1 MAGRVQIATS
11 GELGD
16 TLSINPSF
24 SFFTKRY
31 SKHTNH
37 AVENSKITFPEKVFT
52 GDFLDVPIPQNYGDI
67 LQNVTLSFSV
77 DPSEMGQNFYPID
90 VFGIS
95 VIDYVELHVGE
106 QIIDIVTA
114 DDIFIE
120 RELNTPESYRSS
132 IDVLHGKHFQG
143 SSDGE
148 FLQEFYD
155 GQYNT
160 QGIDPFTTNEY
171 RIQIPFYFHGRPAH
185 GFPLCAVYKQEL
197 SLRIKLRPAIDV
209 IFVTQ
214 EKFGGVT
221 LWDPMANNQVLQQIE
236 LKDFKVNLDLIHL
249 NTAERCMLRSKPMDI
264 LFEQRQRNE
273 FMIEPQSKTGTFNL
287 DFKNCVKEL
296 FFIAKKTG
304 KWTDGDISI
313 LEKLHQLDQ
322 YTEAQKERLTL
333 LKLIPVWGGL
343 VTTALDSLVG
353 EDDTDVRTAA
363 IDAMLQA
370 IYWGETTPFVGHLE
384 DLKDPPI
391 NANDLV
397 VQTEHINDLKTYISG
412 IPSQIIT
419 SQINATSNLNALI
432 GKDSEIERIDIIDNN
447 LLTIPNFWGEEQVG
461 ILQLLKFPR
470 LPQEELL
477 IFGLRAYLTTA
488 SYYLSGLSELK
499 PGATDQVA
507 TVTKLIEFLDNTK
520 TEFDIIKLGLKAV
533 LDSIPGKSEYLRARI
548 VGALLKLGAT
558 LWYQETETE
567 IDLVDQLKSLL
578 INPGNDTTIINS
590 QAVTITTLKAYLD
603 GVYNQL
609 SGVKKFVH
617 ENLNILHGETNEDT
631 RESIVNGL
639 REITR
644 KIIVNG
650 SLEIVEFWTPTEKGH
665 LDNLKDPQVDNEA
678 GLILALRVYT
688 DAQESGILD
697 GVYTQLGGVKKFV
710 HENLNTLH
718 GETNEDTR
726 ESIVNGL
733 LGITRESIV
742 NGSLEIVEFWT
753 PTEKGHLDNLKDPQV
768 DNEAGLILAL
778 RVYTDAQIS
787 GIKEIVDT
795 ELTALAGQE
804 NGPTRVVIVG
814 GLLAIPDFWTA
825 KEEGY
830 LNDLKDPQVV
840 DEAGLILAL
849 RVYTNA
855 KVTGVQLINEGML
868 DVINDITSSNVIVNQ
883 ALDNLDGEENE
894 ITRKSIVDSIV
905 AIPNYWTANEFNVL
919 HALKTYDPSNEVTHI
934 PVIRTYA
941 DNKQASTPTP
951 TIEERIASVEV
962 LRQTPIWG
970 DDIIKLVLDY
980 DGNPAYTPILTGY
993 LTGILGAIPTLKYRL
1008 NALKGGINGVL
1019 DTLPTT
1025 SAEDRDPIMLG
1036 IATSYAWSD
1045 EAFSNIN
1052 ALRTPS
1058 GNDEDSI
1065 AALKQKGIEEGVPN
1079 MTGYT
1084 QFDQNNVIDGIISL
1098 NLWGEKYSNLND
1110 LRQITP
1116 GSEDHG
1122 ADVDLIT
1129 TYLDSLYNTI
1139 TGLLGGLLQGSA
1151 TTLNLTNTS
1160 DKIAAWG
1167 GYFYD
1172 LLEDLKSTSPSDE
1185 TGIITKLTTY
1195 VNNTSLSETRNT
1207 NLKFLISQLTVAYPE
1222 SIFNKWVRAKKN
1234 VPLMYSKQK
1243 TTTLDCDGTQILDK
1257 TTGSN
1262 MFLSASLPN
1271 LYHKRSP
1278 NFRNINMYSFALY
1291 PDELRPSGHLN
1302 FSTIKDAR
1310 VTMELEYDG
1319 RHGTFDFDDN
1329 YIEVFGIEPIYFP
1342 KQVIIIAKS
1351 YNMMII
1357 RNGEARIIY

>member
-16 TLSINPSF
+16 ALSINPSF

-37 AVENSKITFPEKVFT
+37 ASENYKISFPEGVYT
-52 GDFLDVPIPQNYGDI
+52 DDFLDVPIPQKYGDI

-95 VIDYVELHVGE
+95 MIDYVELRIGE

-120 RELNTPESYRSS
+120 RELNTSESYRSS

-148 FLQEFYD
+148 FLQEFHD

-185 GFPLCAVYKQEL
+185 GFPLCAVYNQEL

-214 EKFGGVT
+214 QKYEGVT
-221 LWDPMANNQVLQQIE
+221 LWDPSANNQVLQQIE
-236 LKDFKVNLDLIHL
+236 LKDFKVNLDLVHL
-249 NTAERCMLRSKPMDI
+249 NTTERCMLRSKPIDI

-273 FMIEPQSKTGTFNL
+273 FMIEPQSKVGDFKL

-304 KWTDGDISI
+304 KWSDEQISN
-313 LEKLHQLDQ
+313 LNELYDLDQ
-322 YTEAQKERLTL
+322 YTDAQKERLTI
-333 LKLIPVWGGL
+333 LKLIPVWGGI

-353 EDDTDVRTAA
+353 EDEDVRTAA

-370 IYWGETTPFVGHLE
+370 IYWGETLPYVGYLE
-384 DLKDPPI
+384 ALKVPTI
-391 NANDLV
+391 DLV
-397 VQTEHINDLKTYISG
+397 VQTDYINALKGYIAG

-432 GKDSEIERIDIIDNN
+432 GEDAEIERINIIDNN
-447 LLTIPNFWGEEQVG
+447 LLTIQNFWGEEQVG
-461 ILQLLKFPR
+461 ILQLLKSPD
-470 LPQEELL
+470 LPEEELL

-520 TEFDIIKLGLKAV
+520 TEFDIIKLGMKVV

-558 LWYQETETE
+558 LWGDPENDPQSA
-567 IDLVDQLKSLL
+567 QLKSLL
-578 INPGNDTTIINS
+578 ESLLKNPGNDTDIIDT
-590 QAVTITTLKAYLD
+590 QAATITGLKAYLD
-603 GVYNQL
+603 GVY
-609 SGVKKFVH
+609 
-617 ENLNILHGETNEDT
+617 
-631 RESIVNGL
+631 
-639 REITR
+639 
-644 KIIVNG
+644 
-650 SLEIVEFWTPTEKGH
+650 
-665 LDNLKDPQVDNEA
+665 
-678 GLILALRVYT
+678 
-688 DAQESGILD
+688 
-697 GVYTQLGGVKKFV
+697 TQSSNSV
-710 HENLNTLH
+710 
-718 GETNEDTR
+718 
-726 ESIVNGL
+726 
-733 LGITRESIV
+733 
-742 NGSLEIVEFWT
+742 
-753 PTEKGHLDNLKDPQV
+753 
-768 DNEAGLILAL
+768 
-778 RVYTDAQIS
+778 
-787 GIKEIVDT
+787 
-795 ELTALAGQE
+795 
-804 NGPTRVVIVG
+804 
-814 GLLAIPDFWTA
+814 
-825 KEEGY
+825 
-830 LNDLKDPQVV
+830 
-840 DEAGLILAL
+840 
-849 RVYTNA
+849 
-855 KVTGVQLINEGML
+855 GVQFLNEGML
-868 DVINDITSSNVIVNQ
+868 DVIGDFPGTTSQ
-883 ALDNLDGEENE
+883 
-894 ITRKSIVDSIV
+894 
-905 AIPNYWTANEFNVL
+905 
-919 HALKTYDPSNEVTHI
+919 
-934 PVIRTYA
+934 
-941 DNKQASTPTP
+941 Q
-951 TIEERIASVEV
+951 RIASVEV

-980 DGNPAYTPILTGY
+980 DNDVQMYTQILSGY
-993 LTGILGAIPTLKYRL
+993 LTGILGAIPTLKFRL

-1019 DTLPTT
+1019 DSLPATA
-1025 SAEDRDPIMLG
+1025 AERDPIMLG
-1036 IATSYAWSD
+1036 IATSHAWSD
-1045 EAFSNIN
+1045 EAFGLLNL
-1052 ALRTPS
+1052 LRTPS
-1058 GNDEDSI
+1058 DADANYI
-1065 AALKQKGIEEGVPN
+1065 AALKQKGIEENVPN

-1098 NLWGEKYSNLND
+1098 NLWGEKYYNLND
-1110 LRQITP
+1110 LRQIAP
-1116 GSEDHG
+1116 GLIGETNVINALVNYVQQLDDQQGVINDLNGISTITDTTLR
-1122 ADVDLIT
+1122 ATAVDELEAREEIWGETQLLLLQQLYIVGSINHAAAVDDIT
-1129 TYLDSLYNTI
+1129 TYLESLSGTI
-1139 TGLLGGLLQGSA
+1139 ITLLGLLTSGTTSAQLQ
-1151 TTLNLTNTS
+1151 NT
-1160 DKIAAWG
+1160 DFKAAWG
-1167 GYFYD
+1167 GYFYY
-1172 LLEDLKSTSPSDE
+1172 LLEDLKNPSITQADE
-1185 TGIITKLTTY
+1185 EDIISKLTTY
-1195 VNNTSLSETRNT
+1195 VNITSLSETRNN
-1207 NLKFLISQLTVAYPE
+1207 NLKFLITQLTVAYPE

-1319 RHGTFDFDDN
+1319 KHGTFDFDDN
-1329 YIEVFGIEPIYFP
+1329 YIEVFGVEPIYFP

>member
-1 MAGRVQIATS
+1 MAGRVQIAAL
-11 GELGD
+11 GELSD
-16 TLSINPSF
+16 SLTLNPSF

-31 SKHTNH
+31 SKHVNYACENH
-37 AVENSKITFPEKVFT
+37 KITFPEKVYT
-52 GDFLDVPIPQNYGDI
+52 DTLLDAPIPQKYGDI
-67 LQNVTLSFSV
+67 LQEVTLSFTVEPENVAKLGS
-77 DPSEMGQNFYPID
+77 NLYPID
-90 VFGIS
+90 IFGIS
-95 VIDYVELHVGE
+95 LIDYVELYVGD
-106 QIIDIVTA
+106 QKIDRVTS

-120 RELNTPESYRSS
+120 REMNIPESYRSS
-132 IDVLHGKHFQG
+132 IDTLHGKHFQG

-160 QGIDPFTTNEY
+160 QGIDPFNTNEY
-171 RIQIPFYFHGRPAH
+171 RIQIPFYFHKRPAH
-185 GFPLCAVYKQEL
+185 GFPLCAVNDQEL
-197 SLRIKLRPAIDV
+197 LLRIKLRPAIDV
-209 IFVTQ
+209 IFATQ

-221 LWDPMANNQVLQQIE
+221 LWDPATNNNLVGQLE
-236 LKDFKVNLDLIHL
+236 LRDFKVNLDIVHL
-249 NTAERCMLRSKPMDI
+249 NTTERCMLRSKPLEI

-273 FMIEPQSKTGTFNL
+273 FTIEPQSKTGTFNL
-287 DFKNCVKEL
+287 DLKNCVKEL
-296 FFIAKKTG
+296 FFIAKKYG

-353 EDDTDVRTAA
+353 QLDGDVRTAA

-370 IYWGETTPFVGHLE
+370 IYWGETSQFVGFLE
-384 DLKDPPI
+384 ELKDPDIHP
-391 NANDLV
+391 N
-397 VQTEHINDLKTYISG
+397 VQTSHIDELKTYISG
-412 IPSQIIT
+412 IPSQVIRH
-419 SQINATSNLNALI
+419 QINATSNLNALI
-432 GKDSEIERIDIIDNN
+432 NATVTQRVDIINNN

-461 ILQLLKFPR
+461 ILQLLKSPY
-470 LPQEELL
+470 LPEDQKELL

-520 TEFDIIKLGLKAV
+520 TEFDIIKLGMKAV

-567 IDLVDQLKSLL
+567 IDLVEQLKSLL

-590 QAVTITTLKAYLD
+590 QAATITTLKAYLD

-650 SLEIVEFWTPTEKGH
+650 SLEIVEFWNPTEKGY
-665 LDNLKDPQVDNEA
+665 LDNLKDPQVVNEA
-678 GLILALRVYT
+678 GLIT
-688 DAQESGILD
+688 D
-697 GVYTQLGGVKKFV
+697 
-710 HENLNTLH
+710 
-718 GETNEDTR
+718 
-726 ESIVNGL
+726 
-733 LGITRESIV
+733 
-742 NGSLEIVEFWT
+742 
-753 PTEKGHLDNLKDPQV
+753 
-768 DNEAGLILAL
+768 L

-804 NGPTRVVIVG
+804 DGPTRVDKVV
-814 GLLAIPDFWTA
+814 GLLAIPDFWTPT
-825 KEEGY
+825 EREY
-830 LNDLKDPQVV
+830 LDDLKVPQVV
-840 DEAGLILAL
+840 NEAGLILAL

-855 KVTGVQLINEGML
+855 KVTGVQFVNEGML
-868 DVINDITSSNVIVNQ
+868 DVIGDITSSNVIVNQ
-883 ALDNLDGEENE
+883 ALDNLGGEENE

-919 HALKTYDPSNEVTHI
+919 HTLKTYGLPDEGTLIS
-934 PVIRTYA
+934 VIRTYA

-980 DGNPAYTPILTGY
+980 DGNDPAILTGY

-1019 DTLPTT
+1019 DTLLITT
-1025 SAEDRDPIMLG
+1025 AEDRDPIMLG
-1036 IATSYAWSD
+1036 IATSHAWSD

-1058 GNDEDSI
+1058 DNDEDSI
-1065 AALKQKGIEEGVPN
+1065 AELKLKGIEEGVPN

-1116 GSEDHG
+1116 GSEYHG
-1122 ADVDLIT
+1122 EDVDSIT
-1129 TYLDSLYNTI
+1129 TYLDSLSDTI
-1139 TGLLGGLLQGSA
+1139 EGLLEKLLRGTA
-1151 TTLNLTNTS
+1151 TTLNLTDIS
-1160 DKIAAWG
+1160 EKKAAWG
-1167 GYFYD
+1167 GYFYY
-1172 LLEDLKSTSPSDE
+1172 LLEDLKTSSITEAKVTDNV
-1185 TGIITKLTTY
+1185 TKLTTY

-1319 RHGTFDFDDN
+1319 AHGTFDFDDN
-1329 YIEVFGIEPIYFP
+1329 YITVFGIEPIYFP

-1357 RNGEARIIY
+1357 RNGKAQIIY

>member
-148 FLQEFYD
+148 FLQEFHD

-273 FMIEPQSKTGTFNL
+273 FMIEPQSKVGTFNL

-353 EDDTDVRTAA
+353 QLDGDVRTAA

-384 DLKDPPI
+384 DLKDPTI
-391 NANDLV
+391 NID
-397 VQTEHINDLKTYISG
+397 VQTSHIEKLKTYISG

-461 ILQLLKFPR
+461 ILQLLKFPD
-470 LPQEELL
+470 LPEEELL

-558 LWYQETETE
+558 LWYRETE
-567 IDLVDQLKSLL
+567 IDLVNQLKSLL
-578 INPGNDTTIINS
+578 INPGNDTTKINS

-603 GVYNQL
+603 GVY
-609 SGVKKFVH
+609 
-617 ENLNILHGETNEDT
+617 
-631 RESIVNGL
+631 
-639 REITR
+639 
-644 KIIVNG
+644 
-650 SLEIVEFWTPTEKGH
+650 
-665 LDNLKDPQVDNEA
+665 
-678 GLILALRVYT
+678 
-688 DAQESGILD
+688 
-697 GVYTQLGGVKKFV
+697 TQLGGVKKSV

-733 LGITRESIV
+733 LEA
-742 NGSLEIVEFWT
+742 EFWT
-753 PTEKGHLDNLKDPQV
+753 TTELGDLDNLKDPQV
-768 DNEAGLILAL
+768 VNETTLITNL
-778 RVYTDAQIS
+778 RVHTDNQVS
-787 GIKEIVDT
+787 GIKEIVDAA
-795 ELTALAGQE
+795 LTALAG
-804 NGPTRVVIVG
+804 NSDVIFRSSKVG
-814 GLLAIPDFWTA
+814 ELLAIPDFWTA
-825 KEEGY
+825 TEKGY
-830 LNDLKDPQVV
+830 LETLKTYDTNT
-840 DEAGLILAL
+840 ETTLILAL

-855 KVTGVQLINEGML
+855 KVTGVQFINEGML

-883 ALDNLDGEENE
+883 ALDNLGGEENE

-905 AIPNYWTANEFNVL
+905 AIPNYWTATEFNKL
-919 HALKTYDPSNEVTHI
+919 HALKTYDPPNEGNLI
-934 PVIRTYA
+934 SDIRAYA

-970 DDIIKLVLDY
+970 DDIIKLLNEYSPGDDTTTLV
-980 DGNPAYTPILTGY
+980 GY

-1025 SAEDRDPIMLG
+1025 AQDRDLIMLG

-1045 EAFSNIN
+1045 EAFGIIN
-1052 ALRTPS
+1052 ELREFKPET
-1058 GNDEDSI
+1058 DATYI
-1065 AALKQKGIEEGVPN
+1065 AALKLKGIEEGVPN

-1098 NLWGEKYSNLND
+1098 NLWGEKYYDLNG

-1116 GSEDHG
+1116 GLIGESNVITALVAYLTQLGGQQNVINILNNIPNITDTTERDAAVAGLEAREGIWGETQLLLLQQLYIVGSEDHG
-1122 ADVDLIT
+1122 AAVDLIT

-1139 TGLLGGLLQGSA
+1139 TGLLGGLLQGTA

>member
-16 TLSINPSF
+16 ALNINPSF

-37 AVENSKITFPEKVFT
+37 ASENYKISFPEGVYT
-52 GDFLDVPIPQNYGDI
+52 DDFLDVPIPQKYGDI

-148 FLQEFYD
+148 FLQEFHD

-185 GFPLCAVYKQEL
+185 GFPLCAVYNQEL

-214 EKFGGVT
+214 QKYEGVT
-221 LWDPMANNQVLQQIE
+221 LWDPTANNQVLQQIE
-236 LKDFKVNLDLIHL
+236 LKDFKVNLDLVHL
-249 NTAERCMLRSKPMDI
+249 NTTERCMLRSKPIDI

-273 FMIEPQSKTGTFNL
+273 FMIEPQSKIGTFNL

-304 KWTDGDISI
+304 KWSDEQISN
-313 LEKLHQLDQ
+313 LNELYDLDQ
-322 YTEAQKERLTL
+322 YTDAQKERLTI
-333 LKLIPVWGGL
+333 LKLIPVWGGI

-353 EDDTDVRTAA
+353 EEDEDVRTAA

-370 IYWGETTPFVGHLE
+370 IYWGETTPYVGFLE
-384 DLKDPPI
+384 ALKYPTINPLVQTYNI
-391 NANDLV
+391 NA
-397 VQTEHINDLKTYISG
+397 LKGYIAG
-412 IPSQIIT
+412 IPSQVIT

-432 GKDSEIERIDIIDNN
+432 GNGSEIERINIIDNN
-447 LLTIPNFWGEEQVG
+447 LLTIQNLWGEEQEG
-461 ILQLLKFPR
+461 ILEDLKSPDLF
-470 LPQEELL
+470 EEDLL

-533 LDSIPGKSEYLRARI
+533 LDSIPGKSVYLRARI

-558 LWYQETETE
+558 LRGEPQRT
-567 IDLVDQLKSLL
+567 QLDSLL
-578 INPGNDTTIINS
+578 INPGNNQTLIDTQLLTIIG
-590 QAVTITTLKAYLD
+590 LKAYLD
-603 GVYNQL
+603 
-609 SGVKKFVH
+609 
-617 ENLNILHGETNEDT
+617 
-631 RESIVNGL
+631 
-639 REITR
+639 
-644 KIIVNG
+644 
-650 SLEIVEFWTPTEKGH
+650 
-665 LDNLKDPQVDNEA
+665 A
-678 GLILALRVYT
+678 
-688 DAQESGILD
+688 
-697 GVYTQLGGVKKFV
+697 VYTQSSNSV
-710 HENLNTLH
+710 
-718 GETNEDTR
+718 
-726 ESIVNGL
+726 
-733 LGITRESIV
+733 
-742 NGSLEIVEFWT
+742 
-753 PTEKGHLDNLKDPQV
+753 
-768 DNEAGLILAL
+768 
-778 RVYTDAQIS
+778 
-787 GIKEIVDT
+787 
-795 ELTALAGQE
+795 
-804 NGPTRVVIVG
+804 
-814 GLLAIPDFWTA
+814 
-825 KEEGY
+825 
-830 LNDLKDPQVV
+830 
-840 DEAGLILAL
+840 
-849 RVYTNA
+849 
-855 KVTGVQLINEGML
+855 GVQFLNEGML
-868 DVINDITSSNVIVNQ
+868 DVIGDFPDTT
-883 ALDNLDGEENE
+883 L
-894 ITRKSIVDSIV
+894 
-905 AIPNYWTANEFNVL
+905 
-919 HALKTYDPSNEVTHI
+919 
-934 PVIRTYA
+934 
-941 DNKQASTPTP
+941 
-951 TIEERIASVEV
+951 EERDARVEV
-962 LRQTPIWG
+962 LRGVPIWG

-980 DGNPAYTPILTGY
+980 DINVETYKPTLIGY
-993 LTGILGAIPTLKYRL
+993 LTGILGAIPTLKLRL
-1008 NALKGGINGVL
+1008 DALKDGIGGVL
-1019 DTLPTT
+1019 DTLPGLTPL
-1025 SAEDRDPIMLG
+1025 ERDPIILG
-1036 IATSYAWSD
+1036 ILGLHSWTAT
-1045 EAFSNIN
+1045 EFGLLNL
-1052 ALRTPS
+1052 LRTS
-1058 GNDEDSI
+1058 SEQNTTNYI
-1065 AALKQKGIEEGVPN
+1065 LALKNSSTAPAI

-1098 NLWGEKYSNLND
+1098 NLWGEVYYDLND
-1110 LRQITP
+1110 LRQISPSSVNHTTAVN
-1116 GSEDHG
+1116 D
-1122 ADVDLIT
+1122 IT
-1129 TYLDSLYNTI
+1129 DYLDTLSSTI
-1139 TGLLGGLLQGSA
+1139 ITLLGLLQTSG
-1151 TTLNLTNTS
+1151 TTSTQLTDS
-1160 DKIAAWG
+1160 DDKKAAWG
-1167 GYFYD
+1167 GYFYY
-1172 LLEDLKSTSPSDE
+1172 LLEALKDPLIDE
-1185 TGIITKLTTY
+1185 TEETDIIAKLTTY
-1195 VNNTSLSETRNT
+1195 VNITSLSETRNN

-1291 PDELRPSGHLN
+1291 PGELRPSGHLN

-1319 RHGTFDFDDN
+1319 KHGTFDFDDN
-1329 YIEVFGIEPIYFP
+1329 YIEVFGVEPIYFP
-1342 KQVIIIAKS
+1342 KQIIIIAKS

>member
-16 TLSINPSF
+16 ALSINPSF

-37 AVENSKITFPEKVFT
+37 ASENYKISFPEGVYT
-52 GDFLDVPIPQNYGDI
+52 DDFLDVPIPQKYGDI

-148 FLQEFYD
+148 FLQEFHD

-185 GFPLCAVYKQEL
+185 GFPLCAVYNQEL

-214 EKFGGVT
+214 QKYEGVT
-221 LWDPMANNQVLQQIE
+221 LWDPTANNQVLQQIE
-236 LKDFKVNLDLIHL
+236 LKDFKVNLDLVHL
-249 NTAERCMLRSKPMDI
+249 NTTERCMLRSKPIDI

-273 FMIEPQSKTGTFNL
+273 FMIEPQSKIGTFNL

-304 KWTDGDISI
+304 KWSDEQISN
-313 LEKLHQLDQ
+313 LNELYDLDQ
-322 YTEAQKERLTL
+322 YTDAQKERLTI
-333 LKLIPVWGGL
+333 LKLIPVWGGI

-353 EDDTDVRTAA
+353 EEDGDVRTAA
-363 IDAMLQA
+363 INAMLQA
-370 IYWGETTPFVGHLE
+370 IYWGETTPYVGNLE
-384 DLKDPPI
+384 ALKNPSINPLFQTDYI
-391 NANDLV
+391 NA
-397 VQTEHINDLKTYISG
+397 LKGYIAG
-412 IPSQIIT
+412 IPSQVIT

-432 GKDSEIERIDIIDNN
+432 GNGSEIERINIIDNN
-447 LLTIPNFWGEEQVG
+447 LLTIQNLWGEEQEG
-461 ILQLLKFPR
+461 ILEDLKNPGLP
-470 LPQEELL
+470 LPQEDLL

-520 TEFDIIKLGLKAV
+520 TEFDIIKLGLKAL
-533 LDSIPGKSEYLRARI
+533 LDSIPGKSVYLRARI
-548 VGALLKLGAT
+548 VGALLKLGAI
-558 LWYQETETE
+558 LWGEPQRT
-567 IDLVDQLKSLL
+567 QLGSLL
-578 INPGNDTTIINS
+578 INPGNNQTLIDTQLLTIIG
-590 QAVTITTLKAYLD
+590 LKAYLD
-603 GVYNQL
+603 GVY
-609 SGVKKFVH
+609 
-617 ENLNILHGETNEDT
+617 
-631 RESIVNGL
+631 
-639 REITR
+639 
-644 KIIVNG
+644 
-650 SLEIVEFWTPTEKGH
+650 
-665 LDNLKDPQVDNEA
+665 
-678 GLILALRVYT
+678 
-688 DAQESGILD
+688 
-697 GVYTQLGGVKKFV
+697 TQSSNSV
-710 HENLNTLH
+710 
-718 GETNEDTR
+718 
-726 ESIVNGL
+726 
-733 LGITRESIV
+733 
-742 NGSLEIVEFWT
+742 
-753 PTEKGHLDNLKDPQV
+753 
-768 DNEAGLILAL
+768 
-778 RVYTDAQIS
+778 
-787 GIKEIVDT
+787 
-795 ELTALAGQE
+795 
-804 NGPTRVVIVG
+804 
-814 GLLAIPDFWTA
+814 
-825 KEEGY
+825 
-830 LNDLKDPQVV
+830 
-840 DEAGLILAL
+840 
-849 RVYTNA
+849 
-855 KVTGVQLINEGML
+855 GVQFLNEGML
-868 DVINDITSSNVIVNQ
+868 DVIGDFPGTT
-883 ALDNLDGEENE
+883 L
-894 ITRKSIVDSIV
+894 
-905 AIPNYWTANEFNVL
+905 
-919 HALKTYDPSNEVTHI
+919 
-934 PVIRTYA
+934 
-941 DNKQASTPTP
+941 
-951 TIEERIASVEV
+951 EERDARVEV
-962 LRQTPIWG
+962 LRGVPIWG
-970 DDIIKLVLDY
+970 DDIIKLVIGHVTND
-980 DGNPAYTPILTGY
+980 ATSISILSGY
-993 LTGILGAIPTLKYRL
+993 LTGILGAIPTLKLRL
-1008 NALKGGINGVL
+1008 DALKDGIGGVL
-1019 DTLPTT
+1019 DTLPDLT
-1025 SAEDRDPIMLG
+1025 EQQRDPIILG
-1036 IATSYAWSD
+1036 ILGLHSWTAT
-1045 EAFSNIN
+1045 EFGLLNL
-1052 ALRTPS
+1052 LRTS
-1058 GNDEDSI
+1058 SEQNTTNYI
-1065 AALKQKGIEEGVPN
+1065 LALKNSSTAPAI

-1098 NLWGEKYSNLND
+1098 NLWGEAYYDLND
-1110 LRQITP
+1110 LRQISPGFIGELNVISTLTNYLNNLPDEINYLVNGVNYTLNNLPSTELERTPIIESIKLIPIWGGVQLNTLDNLKTPSVDDDLSYITQLTGYISGILTVYNNAFSLLEPTHTLTVQDMDTLNGYTFWGQEQRDILQKLGDIVDDEPSTTEEYYKRVLTTYMKGLNFYLQTVNDGLSYTITNAPVNVPDPVDRNILVELLIRFVGIWGDDQLTLLNEFRTP
-1116 GSEDHG
+1116 GSVNHTTAVND
-1122 ADVDLIT
+1122 IT
-1129 TYLDSLYNTI
+1129 DYLDTLSSTI
-1139 TGLLGGLLQGSA
+1139 ITLLGLLQTSG
-1151 TTLNLTNTS
+1151 TTSTQLTDS
-1160 DKIAAWG
+1160 DDKKAAWG
-1167 GYFYD
+1167 GYFYY
-1172 LLEDLKSTSPSDE
+1172 LLEALKDPSINQTDE
-1185 TGIITKLTTY
+1185 ADIISKLTTY
-1195 VNNTSLSETRNT
+1195 VNITSLSETRNN

-1291 PDELRPSGHLN
+1291 PDKLRPSGHLN

-1319 RHGTFDFDDN
+1319 KHGTFDFDDN
-1329 YIEVFGIEPIYFP
+1329 YIEVFGVEPIYFP

>member
-16 TLSINPSF
+16 ALSINPSF

-37 AVENSKITFPEKVFT
+37 ASENYKISFPEGVYT
-52 GDFLDVPIPQNYGDI
+52 DDFLDVPIPQKYGDI

-148 FLQEFYD
+148 FLQEFHD

-185 GFPLCAVYKQEL
+185 GFPLCAVYNQEL

-214 EKFGGVT
+214 QKYEGVT
-221 LWDPMANNQVLQQIE
+221 LWDPTANNQVLQQIE
-236 LKDFKVNLDLIHL
+236 LKDFKVNLDLVHL
-249 NTAERCMLRSKPMDI
+249 NTTERCMLRSKPIDI

-273 FMIEPQSKTGTFNL
+273 FMIEPQSKIGTFNL

-304 KWTDGDISI
+304 KWSDEQISN
-313 LEKLHQLDQ
+313 LNELYDLDQ
-322 YTEAQKERLTL
+322 YTDAQKERLTI
-333 LKLIPVWGGL
+333 LKLIPVWGGI

-353 EDDTDVRTAA
+353 EDEDVRTAA

-370 IYWGETTPFVGHLE
+370 IYWGETTSYVGNLE
-384 DLKDPPI
+384 ALKNPSIDPLDQTDYI
-391 NANDLV
+391 NK
-397 VQTEHINDLKTYISG
+397 LKAYIAD
-412 IPSQIIT
+412 IPGEVIT

-432 GKDSEIERIDIIDNN
+432 GNGSEIERINIIDNN
-447 LLTIPNFWGEEQVG
+447 LLTIQNLWGEEQEG
-461 ILQLLKFPR
+461 ILEDLKNPGLP
-470 LPQEELL
+470 LPQEDLL

-520 TEFDIIKLGLKAV
+520 TEFDIIKLGLKAL
-533 LDSIPGKSEYLRARI
+533 LDSIPGKSVYLRARI

-558 LWYQETETE
+558 LWGQAQPPELQ
-567 IDLVDQLKSLL
+567 ISLKNQLQSLL
-578 INPGNDTTIINS
+578 INPGNDTDIIET
-590 QAVTITTLKAYLD
+590 QRVTIADLKAYLD
-603 GVYNQL
+603 GVYN
-609 SGVKKFVH
+609 
-617 ENLNILHGETNEDT
+617 
-631 RESIVNGL
+631 
-639 REITR
+639 
-644 KIIVNG
+644 
-650 SLEIVEFWTPTEKGH
+650 
-665 LDNLKDPQVDNEA
+665 
-678 GLILALRVYT
+678 
-688 DAQESGILD
+688 
-697 GVYTQLGGVKKFV
+697 QLGGVKKFV

-718 GETNEDTR
+718 GETD
-726 ESIVNGL
+726 
-733 LGITRESIV
+733 
-742 NGSLEIVEFWT
+742 
-753 PTEKGHLDNLKDPQV
+753 
-768 DNEAGLILAL
+768 
-778 RVYTDAQIS
+778 
-787 GIKEIVDT
+787 
-795 ELTALAGQE
+795 
-804 NGPTRVVIVG
+804 GPTREDIVD
-814 GLLAIPDFWTA
+814 GLLAIPDFWTY
-825 KEEGY
+825 EEEDD
-830 LNDLKDPQVV
+830 LNDLKDPDVDNEDGLISGLRVYTDTRVSGIKEIVDAALTELEGKTDGPAREIIIVNVLLAIPNFWTATEEGYLEALKDPQVD
-840 DEAGLILAL
+840 DEAELIFGL

-855 KVTGVQLINEGML
+855 KVTGVQFLNEGML

-905 AIPNYWTANEFNVL
+905 AIPNYWTATEFNTLHTLKDSELSDESVL
-919 HALKTYDPSNEVTHI
+919 ISE
-934 PVIRTYA
+934 IRIYA
-941 DNKQASTPTP
+941 DGKEALTPTP

-970 DDIIKLVLDY
+970 DDIIKRVLDY
-980 DGNPAYTPILTGY
+980 DGNSTEYRPILSGY
-993 LTGILGAIPTLKYRL
+993 LTGILGAIPTLKLRL
-1008 NALKGGINGVL
+1008 DALKDGIGGVL
-1019 DTLPTT
+1019 DTLPGLTPL
-1025 SAEDRDPIMLG
+1025 ERDPIILG
-1036 IATSYAWSD
+1036 ILGLHSWTAT
-1045 EAFSNIN
+1045 EFGLLNL
-1052 ALRTPS
+1052 LRTS
-1058 GNDEDSI
+1058 SEQDTTNHIS
-1065 AALKQKGIEEGVPN
+1065 ALKNSSTAPAI
-1079 MTGYT
+1079 MTRYT

-1098 NLWGEKYSNLND
+1098 NLWGEAYYDLND
-1110 LRQITP
+1110 LRQISP
-1116 GSEDHG
+1116 GFIGEQNVINVLVIYLQHLGGQGSVIGTLNGISAITDTTQR
-1122 ADVDLIT
+1122 AIAVDQLKALEGIWGET
-1129 TYLDSLYNTI
+1129 QLLLLQQLYIVGSVNHASFIDTNIISHLNTLSTTI
-1139 TGLLGGLLQGSA
+1139 TNLLIVIGQGSA
-1151 TTLNLTNTS
+1151 TTDNLTDS
-1160 DKIAAWG
+1160 DDKKAAWG
-1167 GYFYD
+1167 GYFYY
-1172 LLEDLKSTSPSDE
+1172 LLEALKDPLITQTDK
-1185 TGIITKLTTY
+1185 TDIIAKLTTY
-1195 VNNTSLSETRNT
+1195 VNITSLSETRNN

-1291 PDELRPSGHLN
+1291 PGELRPSGHLN

-1319 RHGTFDFDDN
+1319 KHGTFDFDDN
-1329 YIEVFGIEPIYFP
+1329 YIEVFGVEPIYFP

-1357 RNGEARIIY
+1357 RNGEAKIIY

>member
-16 TLSINPSF
+16 ALSINPSF

-37 AVENSKITFPEKVFT
+37 ASENYKISFPEGVYT
-52 GDFLDVPIPQNYGDI
+52 DDFLDVPIPQKYGDI

-120 RELNTPESYRSS
+120 RELNTSESYRSS

-148 FLQEFYD
+148 FLQEFHD

-185 GFPLCAVYKQEL
+185 GFPLCAVYNQEL

-214 EKFGGVT
+214 QKYESVT
-221 LWDPMANNQVLQQIE
+221 LWDPSANNQVLQQIE
-236 LKDFKVNLDLIHL
+236 LKDFKVNLDLVHL
-249 NTAERCMLRSKPMDI
+249 NTTERCMLRSKPVDI

-273 FMIEPQSKTGTFNL
+273 FMIEPQSKVGTFNL

-304 KWTDGDISI
+304 KWSDEQISN
-313 LEKLHQLDQ
+313 LNELYDLDQ
-322 YTEAQKERLTL
+322 YTDAQKERLTI
-333 LKLIPVWGGL
+333 LKLIPVWGGI

-353 EDDTDVRTAA
+353 ETDEDVRTAA
-363 IDAMLQA
+363 INAMLQA
-370 IYWGETTPFVGHLE
+370 IYWGETTPYVGDLE
-384 DLKDPPI
+384 ALKDPSIDP
-391 NANDLV
+391 DD
-397 VQTEHINDLKTYISG
+397 QTTYINDLKTYIAG

-447 LLTIPNFWGEEQVG
+447 LLTIQNFWGEEQEG
-461 ILQLLKFPR
+461 ILQLLKSTD
-470 LPQEELL
+470 LSEYQEELL
-477 IFGLRAYLTTA
+477 IFGLRAHLTTA

-520 TEFDIIKLGLKAV
+520 TEFDIIKLGMKAV

-558 LWYQETETE
+558 LWGDPESDPQSAQLK
-567 IDLVDQLKSLL
+567 ILLKSLL
-578 INPGNDTTIINS
+578 KNPGNDTDIIDT
-590 QAVTITTLKAYLD
+590 QAATITGLKAYLD
-603 GVYNQL
+603 GVY
-609 SGVKKFVH
+609 
-617 ENLNILHGETNEDT
+617 
-631 RESIVNGL
+631 
-639 REITR
+639 
-644 KIIVNG
+644 
-650 SLEIVEFWTPTEKGH
+650 
-665 LDNLKDPQVDNEA
+665 
-678 GLILALRVYT
+678 
-688 DAQESGILD
+688 
-697 GVYTQLGGVKKFV
+697 TQSSNSV
-710 HENLNTLH
+710 
-718 GETNEDTR
+718 
-726 ESIVNGL
+726 
-733 LGITRESIV
+733 
-742 NGSLEIVEFWT
+742 
-753 PTEKGHLDNLKDPQV
+753 
-768 DNEAGLILAL
+768 
-778 RVYTDAQIS
+778 
-787 GIKEIVDT
+787 
-795 ELTALAGQE
+795 
-804 NGPTRVVIVG
+804 
-814 GLLAIPDFWTA
+814 
-825 KEEGY
+825 
-830 LNDLKDPQVV
+830 
-840 DEAGLILAL
+840 
-849 RVYTNA
+849 
-855 KVTGVQLINEGML
+855 GVQFLNEGML
-868 DVINDITSSNVIVNQ
+868 DVIGDFPGTTSQ
-883 ALDNLDGEENE
+883 
-894 ITRKSIVDSIV
+894 
-905 AIPNYWTANEFNVL
+905 
-919 HALKTYDPSNEVTHI
+919 
-934 PVIRTYA
+934 
-941 DNKQASTPTP
+941 Q
-951 TIEERIASVEV
+951 RIASVEV

-980 DGNPAYTPILTGY
+980 DNDVQTYRPILSGY
-993 LTGILGAIPTLKYRL
+993 LTGILGAIPTLKFRL

-1019 DTLPTT
+1019 DSLPTAA
-1025 SAEDRDPIMLG
+1025 AERDPIMLG

-1045 EAFSNIN
+1045 EAFGIIN

-1058 GNDEDSI
+1058 PTDDATRI
-1065 AALKQKGIEEGVPN
+1065 TALKQKGIEENVPN

-1098 NLWGEKYSNLND
+1098 NLWGEAYYDLND
-1110 LRQITP
+1110 LRQIAPGWIGESNVVNALVAYLNNLPDEINYLVNGVNYTLNNLPSTEPDRTP
-1116 GSEDHG
+1116 IIDSIKSIPIWGGDQLNTLDTLKTPSMDDSLHIAQLTGYISGILTEYNNAFSLLDPTHTLTEQDMNTLNGYTFWGQEQRDILQKLGDIVGGSSSTTEEYYKR
-1122 ADVDLIT
+1122 VLT
-1129 TYLDSLYNTI
+1129 TYMKGLNFYLRTVNDGLSNTI
-1139 TGLLGGLLQGSA
+1139 TNVPVNVTDPVDRNILIELLIRFVGIWGDDQLTLLNEFRTPDSVNHTGFIDDYIISHLNTLSNTLGTLLTDIDDGTA
-1151 TTLNLTNTS
+1151 TTSTLTDNVN
-1160 DKIAAWG
+1160 KKAAWG
-1167 GYFYD
+1167 GYFYY
-1172 LLEDLKSTSPSDE
+1172 LLEDLKNPLITEADV
-1185 TGIITKLTTY
+1185 TDNVTKLTTY
-1195 VNNTSLSETRNT
+1195 VNITSLSETRNN
-1207 NLKFLISQLTVAYPE
+1207 NLKFLITQLTVAYPE

-1243 TTTLDCDGTQILDK
+1243 TTTLDCDGTQILDN

-1262 MFLSASLPN
+1262 IFLSASLPN

>member
-16 TLSINPSF
+16 ALSINPSF

-37 AVENSKITFPEKVFT
+37 ASENYKISFPEGVYT
-52 GDFLDVPIPQNYGDI
+52 DDFLDVPIPQKYGDI

-77 DPSEMGQNFYPID
+77 DPSEMGQKFYPID

-95 VIDYVELHVGE
+95 VIDYVELRIGE

-120 RELNTPESYRSS
+120 RELNTSESYRSS

-148 FLQEFYD
+148 FLQEFHD

-185 GFPLCAVYKQEL
+185 GFPLCAVYNQEL

-214 EKFGGVT
+214 QKYEGVT
-221 LWDPMANNQVLQQIE
+221 LWDPSANNQVLQQIE
-236 LKDFKVNLDLIHL
+236 LKDFKVNLDLVHL
-249 NTAERCMLRSKPMDI
+249 NTTERCMLRSKPVDI

-273 FMIEPQSKTGTFNL
+273 FMIEPQSKVGDFKL

-304 KWTDGDISI
+304 KWSDEQISN
-313 LEKLHQLDQ
+313 LNELYDLDQ
-322 YTEAQKERLTL
+322 YTDAQKERLTI
-333 LKLIPVWGGL
+333 LKLIPVWGGI

-353 EDDTDVRTAA
+353 EDEDVRTAA

-370 IYWGETTPFVGHLE
+370 IYWGETLPYVGYLE
-384 DLKDPPI
+384 ALKDPTIDLVDQTTYI
-391 NANDLV
+391 NA
-397 VQTEHINDLKTYISG
+397 LKGYIAG
-412 IPSQIIT
+412 IPSEIIT

-432 GKDSEIERIDIIDNN
+432 GEDAEIERINIIDNN
-447 LLTIPNFWGEEQVG
+447 LLTIQNFWGEEQEG
-461 ILQLLKFPR
+461 ILQLLKSPY
-470 LPQEELL
+470 LSEDQEELL
-477 IFGLRAYLTTA
+477 IFGLRAHLTTA

-520 TEFDIIKLGLKAV
+520 TEFDIIKLGMKVV

-558 LWYQETETE
+558 LWVQAQSA
-567 IDLVDQLKSLL
+567 QLESLL
-578 INPGNDTTIINS
+578 INPGNVTDIINT
-590 QAVTITTLKAYLD
+590 QAATITGLKAVLD
-603 GVYNQL
+603 GVYN
-609 SGVKKFVH
+609 
-617 ENLNILHGETNEDT
+617 
-631 RESIVNGL
+631 
-639 REITR
+639 
-644 KIIVNG
+644 
-650 SLEIVEFWTPTEKGH
+650 
-665 LDNLKDPQVDNEA
+665 
-678 GLILALRVYT
+678 
-688 DAQESGILD
+688 
-697 GVYTQLGGVKKFV
+697 QLGGVKKFV

-718 GETNEDTR
+718 GETDEPTR
-726 ESIVNGL
+726 EDIVDGL
-733 LGITRESIV
+733 LAIP
-742 NGSLEIVEFWT
+742 NFWT
-753 PTEKGHLDNLKDPQV
+753 ATEEGYLEALKDPQV
-768 DNEAGLILAL
+768 DNEANLITDL
-778 RVYTDAQIS
+778 RVYTDNEVS
-787 GIKEIVDT
+787 GIKEIVDAA
-795 ELTALAGQE
+795 LTSLAGQIDRT
-804 NGPTRVVIVG
+804 TREGIVG
-814 GLLAIPDFWTA
+814 SIDSLAIPNFWTA
-825 KEEGY
+825 TEEGY
-830 LNDLKDPQVV
+830 LEALKDPQV
-840 DEAGLILAL
+840 DNEAELIFGL

-855 KVTGVQLINEGML
+855 KVTGAQFINEGML

-883 ALDNLDGEENE
+883 ALDKLSGEDNE

-905 AIPNYWTANEFNVL
+905 AIPNYWTESEFDKL
-919 HALKTYDPSNEVTHI
+919 HTLKTPGLSVESGFISD
-934 PVIRTYA
+934 IRIYA
-941 DNKQASTPTP
+941 DGKEALTPTP

-980 DGNPAYTPILTGY
+980 DGNVQTYAPILSGY
-993 LTGILGAIPTLKYRL
+993 LTGILGAIPTLKLRL
-1008 NALKGGINGVL
+1008 DALKDGIGGVL
-1019 DTLPTT
+1019 DTLPGLT
-1025 SAEDRDPIMLG
+1025 EQQRDPIILG
-1036 IATSYAWSD
+1036 ILGLHSWTAT
-1045 EAFSNIN
+1045 EFGLLNL
-1052 ALRTPS
+1052 LRTS
-1058 GNDEDSI
+1058 LGEDTTNYISE
-1065 AALKQKGIEEGVPN
+1065 LKNSSTAPAI
-1079 MTGYT
+1079 MTRYT

-1098 NLWGEKYSNLND
+1098 NLWGEAYYDLND
-1110 LRQITP
+1110 LRQISP
-1116 GSEDHG
+1116 GFIGEQNVITALVGYLEDLG
-1122 ADVDLIT
+1122 GQQNVIDTLNGISAITDTTQRAIDVDQLKALEGIWGET
-1129 TYLDSLYNTI
+1129 QLLLLQQLYIVGSINHAIFIDTNIISHLNTLSTTI
-1139 TGLLGGLLQGSA
+1139 TNLLNVIGQGSA
-1151 TTLNLTNTS
+1151 TTDNLTDS
-1160 DKIAAWG
+1160 DDKIAAWG
-1167 GYFYD
+1167 GYFYY
-1172 LLEDLKSTSPSDE
+1172 LLEALKDPLITQTVEVD
-1185 TGIITKLTTY
+1185 IISKLTTY
-1195 VNNTSLSETRNT
+1195 VNITSLSETRNN
-1207 NLKFLISQLTVAYPE
+1207 NLKFLITQLTVAYPE

-1319 RHGTFDFDDN
+1319 KHGTFDFDDN
-1329 YIEVFGIEPIYFP
+1329 YIEVFGVEPIYFP

>member
-461 ILQLLKFPR
+461 ILQLLKSPY
-470 LPQEELL
+470 LPEGREELL

-558 LWYQETETE
+558 LWYRETE
-567 IDLVDQLKSLL
+567 IDLVDQLESLL
-578 INPGNDTTIINS
+578 INPGNDTTKINS
-590 QAVTITTLKAYLD
+590 QAATITTLKAYLD
-603 GVYNQL
+603 SEYN
-609 SGVKKFVH
+609 
-617 ENLNILHGETNEDT
+617 
-631 RESIVNGL
+631 
-639 REITR
+639 
-644 KIIVNG
+644 
-650 SLEIVEFWTPTEKGH
+650 
-665 LDNLKDPQVDNEA
+665 
-678 GLILALRVYT
+678 
-688 DAQESGILD
+688 
-697 GVYTQLGGVKKFV
+697 QLGGVKKFV

-733 LGITRESIV
+733 LEA
-742 NGSLEIVEFWT
+742 EFWT
-753 PTEKGHLDNLKDPQV
+753 TTEREYLDDLKDPQV
-768 DNEAGLILAL
+768 DNEAVLITDL
-778 RVYTDAQIS
+778 RVHTDNQEL

-795 ELTALAGQE
+795 ALTALAGQE

-840 DEAGLILAL
+840 DETTLILAL

-855 KVTGVQLINEGML
+855 KVTGVQFINEGML

-905 AIPNYWTANEFNVL
+905 AIPNYWTATEFNDL
-919 HALKTYDPSNEVTHI
+919 HALKTYGLSDEGTLISD
-934 PVIRTYA
+934 IRTYA
-941 DNKQASTPTP
+941 DNKQALTPTP

-1025 SAEDRDPIMLG
+1025 AEERDPIMLG

-1058 GNDEDSI
+1058 DDDEDSI
-1065 AALKQKGIEEGVPN
+1065 AELKQKGIEEGVPN

-1098 NLWGEKYSNLND
+1098 NLWGEKYYDLNG
-1110 LRQITP
+1110 LRQIAPGFIGEQNVITALVDYLTQLGGQQSVINDLNNIP
-1116 GSEDHG
+1116 NITDTTERAAAVAGLEAREGIWGETQLLLLQQLYIVGSEDHG
-1122 ADVDLIT
+1122 AVVDGLVS
-1129 TYLDSLYNTI
+1129 YLNILAATIYNPTALPP
-1139 TGLLGGLLQGSA
+1139 TGLLVDIYTQTGAQLQNSPE
-1151 TTLNLTNTS
+1151 
-1160 DKIAAWG
+1160 KKAAWG
-1167 GYFYD
+1167 GYFYY
-1172 LLEDLKSTSPSDE
+1172 LLEALKDPLITEAKVTDNV
-1185 TGIITKLTTY
+1185 TKLTTY

-1329 YIEVFGIEPIYFP
+1329 YIEVFGVEPIYFP

>member
-16 TLSINPSF
+16 ILSINPSF

-37 AVENSKITFPEKVFT
+37 AVENYKITFPEKVFT

-67 LQNVTLSFSV
+67 LQNVTISFSV
-77 DPSEMGQNFYPID
+77 DPSEMGQKFYPID

-160 QGIDPFTTNEY
+160 QGIDPFNTNEY
-171 RIQIPFYFHGRPAH
+171 RIQIPFYFHKRPAH

-197 SLRIKLRPAIDV
+197 SLRIRLRPAIDV

-214 EKFGGVT
+214 EKYEGVT
-221 LWDPMANNQVLQQIE
+221 LWDPSANNQVLQQIE
-236 LKDFKVNLDLIHL
+236 LKDFKVNLDFVHL
-249 NTAERCMLRSKPMDI
+249 NTTERCMLRSKPIDI

-273 FMIEPQSKTGTFNL
+273 FMIEPQSKVGTFNL

-304 KWTDGDISI
+304 KWTDEDISI
-313 LEKLHQLDQ
+313 LEQMQQLDQ
-322 YTEAQKERLTL
+322 YTEAQKEQLTI
-333 LKLIPVWGGL
+333 LKLIPVWGGI

-353 EDDTDVRTAA
+353 QLDGDVRTAA

-370 IYWGETTPFVGHLE
+370 IYWGETTPYVGYLE
-384 DLKDPPI
+384 ALKSPTI
-391 NANDLV
+391 NPG
-397 VQTEHINDLKTYISG
+397 VQTSHIEKLKTYISG
-412 IPSQIIT
+412 IPSQVI
-419 SQINATSNLNALI
+419 SHQINATSNLNALAGEMNI
-432 GKDSEIERIDIIDNN
+432 STRIDIIDNN

-461 ILQLLKFPR
+461 ILQLLKSHD
-470 LPQEELL
+470 LPEEELL

-520 TEFDIIKLGLKAV
+520 TEFDIIKLGMKAV

-558 LWYQETETE
+558 LWYQETE
-567 IDLVDQLKSLL
+567 IDLVYQLKSLL
-578 INPGNDTTIINS
+578 INPGNDTTKINS
-590 QAVTITTLKAYLD
+590 QAATITTLKAYLD
-603 GVYNQL
+603 SEYN
-609 SGVKKFVH
+609 
-617 ENLNILHGETNEDT
+617 
-631 RESIVNGL
+631 
-639 REITR
+639 
-644 KIIVNG
+644 
-650 SLEIVEFWTPTEKGH
+650 
-665 LDNLKDPQVDNEA
+665 
-678 GLILALRVYT
+678 
-688 DAQESGILD
+688 
-697 GVYTQLGGVKKFV
+697 QLGGVKKFV

-726 ESIVNGL
+726 ESIVNV
-733 LGITRESIV
+733 LGAIP
-742 NGSLEIVEFWT
+742 NFWT
-753 PTEKGHLDNLKDPQV
+753 PLEHVLETLKDPQV
-768 DNEAGLILAL
+768 VNETTLITNL
-778 RVYTDAQIS
+778 RVHTDNQVS
-787 GIKEIVDT
+787 GIKEIVDAA
-795 ELTALAGQE
+795 LTALAG
-804 NGPTRVVIVG
+804 NSNVNFRLSKVG
-814 GLLAIPDFWTA
+814 ELLAIPDFWTA
-825 KEEGY
+825 TERGY
-830 LNDLKDPQVV
+830 LETLKTYDTNT
-840 DEAGLILAL
+840 ETTLILAL

-855 KVTGVQLINEGML
+855 KVTGVQFINEGML

-883 ALDNLDGEENE
+883 ALDNLGGEENE

-905 AIPNYWTANEFNVL
+905 AIPNYWTANEFNDL
-919 HALKTYDPSNEVTHI
+919 HALKTYDPPNEGNLI
-934 PVIRTYA
+934 SDIRAYA

-980 DGNPAYTPILTGY
+980 DGNPAYRPILTGY

-1058 GNDEDSI
+1058 DDDEDSI
-1065 AALKQKGIEEGVPN
+1065 AELKQKGIEEGVPN

-1139 TGLLGGLLQGSA
+1139 TGLLGGLLQGTA

-1167 GYFYD
+1167 GYFYY
-1172 LLEDLKSTSPSDE
+1172 LLEDLKSTSPPDE
-1185 TGIITKLTTY
+1185 PGIITKLTTY

-1319 RHGTFDFDDN
+1319 AHGTFDFDDN
-1329 YIEVFGIEPIYFP
+1329 YITFFGIEPIYFP

-1357 RNGEARIIY
+1357 RNGKAQIIY

>member
-16 TLSINPSF
+16 ALSINPSF

-37 AVENSKITFPEKVFT
+37 ASENYKISFPEGVYT
-52 GDFLDVPIPQNYGDI
+52 DDFLDVPIPQKYGDI

-77 DPSEMGQNFYPID
+77 DPSEMGQKFYPID

-95 VIDYVELHVGE
+95 VIDYVELRIGE

-120 RELNTPESYRSS
+120 RELNTSESYRSS

-148 FLQEFYD
+148 FLQEFHD

-185 GFPLCAVYKQEL
+185 GFPLCAVYNQEL

-214 EKFGGVT
+214 QKYEGVT
-221 LWDPMANNQVLQQIE
+221 LWDPSANNQVLQQIE
-236 LKDFKVNLDLIHL
+236 LKDFKVNLDLVHL
-249 NTAERCMLRSKPMDI
+249 NTTERCMLRSKPIDI

-273 FMIEPQSKTGTFNL
+273 FMIEPQSKVGDFKL

-304 KWTDGDISI
+304 KWSDEQISN
-313 LEKLHQLDQ
+313 LNELYDLDQ
-322 YTEAQKERLTL
+322 YTDAQKERLTI
-333 LKLIPVWGGL
+333 LKLIPVWGGI

-353 EDDTDVRTAA
+353 EDEDVRTAA

-370 IYWGETTPFVGHLE
+370 IYWGETLPYVGYLE
-384 DLKDPPI
+384 ALKDPNI
-391 NANDLV
+391 DLV
-397 VQTEHINDLKTYISG
+397 VQTTYINALKGYIAG
-412 IPSQIIT
+412 IPSEIIT

-432 GKDSEIERIDIIDNN
+432 GEDAEIERINIIDNN
-447 LLTIPNFWGEEQVG
+447 LLTIQNFWGEEQEG
-461 ILQLLKFPR
+461 ILQLLKSPY
-470 LPQEELL
+470 LSEDQEELL
-477 IFGLRAYLTTA
+477 IFGLRAHLTTA

-520 TEFDIIKLGLKAV
+520 TEFDIIKLGMKVV

-558 LWYQETETE
+558 LWVQAQS
-567 IDLVDQLKSLL
+567 DQLKSLL
-578 INPGNDTTIINS
+578 INPGNVTDIINT
-590 QAVTITTLKAYLD
+590 QAATITGLKAVLD
-603 GVYNQL
+603 GVYN
-609 SGVKKFVH
+609 
-617 ENLNILHGETNEDT
+617 
-631 RESIVNGL
+631 
-639 REITR
+639 
-644 KIIVNG
+644 
-650 SLEIVEFWTPTEKGH
+650 
-665 LDNLKDPQVDNEA
+665 
-678 GLILALRVYT
+678 
-688 DAQESGILD
+688 
-697 GVYTQLGGVKKFV
+697 QLGGVKKFV

-718 GETNEDTR
+718 GETDRPTR
-726 ESIVNGL
+726 EGIVNGL
-733 LGITRESIV
+733 LAIPS
-742 NGSLEIVEFWT
+742 FWT
-753 PTEKGHLDNLKDPQV
+753 ETDDLEALKDPQV
-768 DNEAGLILAL
+768 DNEANLITDL
-778 RVYTDAQIS
+778 RVYTDNEVS
-787 GIKEIVDT
+787 GIKEIVDAA
-795 ELTALAGQE
+795 LTSLAGQIDRT
-804 NGPTRVVIVG
+804 TREGIVG
-814 GLLAIPDFWTA
+814 SIDSLAIPNFWTA
-825 KEEGY
+825 TEEGY
-830 LNDLKDPQVV
+830 LEALKDPQV
-840 DEAGLILAL
+840 DNEAELIFGL

-855 KVTGVQLINEGML
+855 KVTGAQFINEGML

-883 ALDNLDGEENE
+883 ALDKLSGEDNE

-905 AIPNYWTANEFNVL
+905 AIPNYWTDTEFDKL
-919 HALKTYDPSNEVTHI
+919 HTLKTPES
-934 PVIRTYA
+934 PVEESVLISEIRTSA
-941 DNKQASTPTP
+941 DDKEALTPTP

-980 DGNPAYTPILTGY
+980 DNDVQTYTQILSGY
-993 LTGILGAIPTLKYRL
+993 LTGILGAIPTLKFRL
-1008 NALKGGINGVL
+1008 DALKGGINGVL

-1025 SAEDRDPIMLG
+1025 AAERDPIMLG
-1036 IATSYAWSD
+1036 IATSHAWSD
-1045 EAFSNIN
+1045 EAFFYIN

-1058 GNDEDSI
+1058 NADEAYI
-1065 AALKQKGIEEGVPN
+1065 AALKQKGIEENVPN

-1098 NLWGEKYSNLND
+1098 NLWGEKYYNLND
-1110 LRQITP
+1110 LRQIAP
-1116 GSEDHG
+1116 GLIGETNVINALVNYVQQLDDQQSVINDLNG
-1122 ADVDLIT
+1122 ISTITDTTLRATAVDELEAREEIWGETQLLLLQQLYIVGSINHAAAVDDIT
-1129 TYLDSLYNTI
+1129 TYLESLSGTI
-1139 TGLLGGLLQGSA
+1139 ITLLGLLQIPGTTSA
-1151 TTLNLTNTS
+1151 DLRDSADPVVS
-1160 DKIAAWG
+1160 DLKIAAWG
-1167 GYFYD
+1167 GYFYY
-1172 LLEDLKSTSPSDE
+1172 LLEDLKNPSITQADV
-1185 TGIITKLTTY
+1185 TDSVTKLTTY
-1195 VNNTSLSETRNT
+1195 VNITSLSETRNN
-1207 NLKFLISQLTVAYPE
+1207 NLKFLITQLTVAYPE

-1319 RHGTFDFDDN
+1319 KHGTFDFDDN
-1329 YIEVFGIEPIYFP
+1329 YIEVFGVEPIYFP

>member
-16 TLSINPSF
+16 ILSINPSF

-37 AVENSKITFPEKVFT
+37 AVENYKITFPEKVFT

-67 LQNVTLSFSV
+67 LQNVTISFSV
-77 DPSEMGQNFYPID
+77 DPSEMGQKFYPID

-160 QGIDPFTTNEY
+160 QGIDPFNTNEY
-171 RIQIPFYFHGRPAH
+171 RIQIPFYFHKRPAH

-197 SLRIKLRPAIDV
+197 SLRIRLRPAIDV

-214 EKFGGVT
+214 EKYEGVT
-221 LWDPMANNQVLQQIE
+221 LWDPSANNQVLQQIE
-236 LKDFKVNLDLIHL
+236 LKDFKVNLDFVHL
-249 NTAERCMLRSKPMDI
+249 NTTERCMLRSKPIDI

-273 FMIEPQSKTGTFNL
+273 FMIEPQSKVGTFNL

-304 KWTDGDISI
+304 KWTDEDISI
-313 LEKLHQLDQ
+313 LEQMQQLDQ
-322 YTEAQKERLTL
+322 YTEAQKERLTI

-353 EDDTDVRTAA
+353 ETDGDVRTAA

-370 IYWGETTPFVGHLE
+370 IYWGETTPYVGYLE
-384 DLKDPPI
+384 ALKDPAIDLFVQTNFI
-391 NANDLV
+391 NA
-397 VQTEHINDLKTYISG
+397 LKGYIAG
-412 IPSQIIT
+412 IPSQVIT
-419 SQINATSNLNALI
+419 SQIYATSNLNALAGEMNI
-432 GKDSEIERIDIIDNN
+432 STRIDIIDNN
-447 LLTIPNFWGEEQVG
+447 LLTIQNFWGEEQVG
-461 ILQLLKFPR
+461 ILQLLKSPY
-470 LPQEELL
+470 LPEDQEELL

-520 TEFDIIKLGLKAV
+520 TEFDIIKLGMKAV

-558 LWYQETETE
+558 LWGQAQRT
-567 IDLVDQLKSLL
+567 QLESLL

-617 ENLNILHGETNEDT
+617 ENLN
-631 RESIVNGL
+631 
-639 REITR
+639 
-644 KIIVNG
+644 
-650 SLEIVEFWTPTEKGH
+650 
-665 LDNLKDPQVDNEA
+665 
-678 GLILALRVYT
+678 
-688 DAQESGILD
+688 
-697 GVYTQLGGVKKFV
+697 
-710 HENLNTLH
+710 TLH
-718 GETNEDTR
+718 GETNEETR

-733 LGITRESIV
+733 LAIP
-742 NGSLEIVEFWT
+742 NFWT
-753 PTEKGHLDNLKDPQV
+753 TTEEGYLDDLKDPQV
-768 DNEAGLILAL
+768 FDEAVLITNL
-778 RVYTDAQIS
+778 RVHTDNQES

-795 ELTALAGQE
+795 ALTALAG
-804 NGPTRVVIVG
+804 NLDGNSRLIIVN
-814 GLLAIPDFWTA
+814 GLLAIPNFWTTT
-825 KEEGY
+825 EEGY
-830 LNDLKDPQVV
+830 LDTLTNPALANTSS
-840 DEAGLILAL
+840 ETTLILAL

-855 KVTGVQLINEGML
+855 KVTGVQFVNEGML
-868 DVINDITSSNVIVNQ
+868 DVIGDITSSNVIVNQ
-883 ALDNLDGEENE
+883 ALDNLGGEENE

-905 AIPNYWTANEFNVL
+905 AIPNYWTATEFNDL
-919 HALKTYDPSNEVTHI
+919 HALKTYDPPNEGNLI
-934 PVIRTYA
+934 SDIRAYA

-980 DGNPAYTPILTGY
+980 DNNVPAYTPILIGY

-1025 SAEDRDPIMLG
+1025 AQDRDPIMLG

-1045 EAFSNIN
+1045 EAFFFIN

-1058 GNDEDSI
+1058 ANDATYI

-1098 NLWGEKYSNLND
+1098 NLWGEKYYDLND
-1110 LRQITP
+1110 LRQIAP
-1116 GSEDHG
+1116 GSPGHDT
-1122 ADVDLIT
+1122 DVVNIT
-1129 TYLDSLYNTI
+1129 NYLDLLSGTI
-1139 TGLLGGLLQGSA
+1139 TSLLVLLQSSGTTSA
-1151 TTLNLTNTS
+1151 QLRDS
-1160 DKIAAWG
+1160 DFKIAAWG
-1167 GYFYD
+1167 GYFYY
-1172 LLEDLKSTSPSDE
+1172 LLEDLKSTSPPDE

-1195 VNNTSLSETRNT
+1195 VNNTSLSESRNT

-1257 TTGSN
+1257 TIGSN

-1319 RHGTFDFDDN
+1319 AHGTFDFDDN
-1329 YIEVFGIEPIYFP
+1329 YITVFGIEPIYFP

-1357 RNGEARIIY
+1357 RNGKAQIIY

>member
-16 TLSINPSF
+16 ALSINPSF

-37 AVENSKITFPEKVFT
+37 ASENYKISFPEGVYT
-52 GDFLDVPIPQNYGDI
+52 DDFLDVPIPQKYGDI

-148 FLQEFYD
+148 FLQEFHD

-185 GFPLCAVYKQEL
+185 GFPLCAVYNQEL

-214 EKFGGVT
+214 QKYEGVT
-221 LWDPMANNQVLQQIE
+221 LWDPTANNQVLQQIE
-236 LKDFKVNLDLIHL
+236 LKDFKVNLDLVHL
-249 NTAERCMLRSKPMDI
+249 NTTERCMLRSKPIDI

-273 FMIEPQSKTGTFNL
+273 FMIEPQSKIGTFNL

-304 KWTDGDISI
+304 KWSDEQISN
-313 LEKLHQLDQ
+313 LNELYDLDQ
-322 YTEAQKERLTL
+322 YTDAQKERLTI
-333 LKLIPVWGGL
+333 LKLIPVWGGI

-353 EDDTDVRTAA
+353 EEDRDVRTAA
-363 IDAMLQA
+363 INAMLQA
-370 IYWGETTPFVGHLE
+370 IYWGETTPYVGYLE
-384 DLKDPPI
+384 ALKDPTINPLDQTNYI
-391 NANDLV
+391 NA
-397 VQTEHINDLKTYISG
+397 LKGYIAG
-412 IPSQIIT
+412 IPSQVIT

-432 GKDSEIERIDIIDNN
+432 GNGSEIERINIIDNN
-447 LLTIPNFWGEEQVG
+447 LLTIQNLWGEEQEG
-461 ILQLLKFPR
+461 ILQLLKNPGLP
-470 LPQEELL
+470 LPQEDLL

-520 TEFDIIKLGLKAV
+520 TEFDIIKLGMKAL

-558 LWYQETETE
+558 IWGQAQPP
-567 IDLVDQLKSLL
+567 QLQILLENQLQSLL
-578 INPGNDTTIINS
+578 VNPSNNQTLIDTQRLTIIG
-590 QAVTITTLKAYLD
+590 LKAYLD
-603 GVYNQL
+603 GVYN
-609 SGVKKFVH
+609 
-617 ENLNILHGETNEDT
+617 
-631 RESIVNGL
+631 
-639 REITR
+639 
-644 KIIVNG
+644 
-650 SLEIVEFWTPTEKGH
+650 
-665 LDNLKDPQVDNEA
+665 
-678 GLILALRVYT
+678 
-688 DAQESGILD
+688 
-697 GVYTQLGGVKKFV
+697 QLGGVKKFV

-718 GETNEDTR
+718 GETIQNIR
-726 ESIVNGL
+726 IGIVDGL
-733 LGITRESIV
+733 LAIP
-742 NGSLEIVEFWT
+742 NFWNT
-753 PTEKGHLDNLKDPQV
+753 AKEDDLNDLKDPLV
-768 DNEAGLILAL
+768 FNEDGLITNL
-778 RVYTDAQIS
+778 RVYTDSEVS
-787 GIKEIVDT
+787 GIKEIVDAA
-795 ELTALAGQE
+795 LTSLAGETIE
-804 NGPTRVVIVG
+804 NIRIDIVD
-814 GLLAIPDFWTA
+814 GLLVIPNFWTA
-825 KEEGY
+825 TEEGY
-830 LNDLKDPQVV
+830 LEDLKDPLV
-840 DEAGLILAL
+840 DNEAELIFGLRI
-849 RVYTNA
+849 YTNA
-855 KVTGVQLINEGML
+855 KVTGVQFLNEGML

-905 AIPNYWTANEFNVL
+905 AIPNYWTEIEFDKL
-919 HALKTYDPSNEVTHI
+919 HTLKDSELSDESDLISY
-934 PVIRTYA
+934 IRTYA
-941 DNKQASTPTP
+941 DGKEFLTPTP

-970 DDIIKLVLDY
+970 DDIIKRVLDY
-980 DGNPAYTPILTGY
+980 DGNSTEYRPILSGY
-993 LTGILGAIPTLKYRL
+993 LTGILGAIPTLKLRL
-1008 NALKGGINGVL
+1008 DALKDGIGGVL
-1019 DTLPTT
+1019 DTLPGLTPL
-1025 SAEDRDPIMLG
+1025 ERDPIILG
-1036 IATSYAWSD
+1036 ILGLHSWTAT
-1045 EAFSNIN
+1045 EFGLLNL
-1052 ALRTPS
+1052 LRTSS
-1058 GNDEDSI
+1058 GQDTTNHI
-1065 AALKQKGIEEGVPN
+1065 LALKNSSTAPAI

-1098 NLWGEKYSNLND
+1098 NLWGEKYYNLND
-1110 LRQITP
+1110 LRQISP
-1116 GSEDHG
+1116 GSVNHTT
-1122 ADVDLIT
+1122 AVDAIT
-1129 TYLDSLYNTI
+1129 LYLDTTLSSTI
-1139 TGLLGGLLQGSA
+1139 ITLLGLLQGSA
-1151 TTLNLTNTS
+1151 TTDNLTDS
-1160 DKIAAWG
+1160 DDKKAAWG
-1167 GYFYD
+1167 GYFYY
-1172 LLEDLKSTSPSDE
+1172 LLEDLKDPLITQTDK
-1185 TGIITKLTTY
+1185 TDIIAKLTTY
-1195 VNNTSLSETRNT
+1195 VNITSLSETRNN

-1302 FSTIKDAR
+1302 FSTIKDGR

-1319 RHGTFDFDDN
+1319 KHGTFDFDDN

>member
-16 TLSINPSF
+16 ALSINPSF

-37 AVENSKITFPEKVFT
+37 ASENYKISFPEGVYT
-52 GDFLDVPIPQNYGDI
+52 DDFLDVPIPQKYGDI

-95 VIDYVELHVGE
+95 VIDYVELRIGE

-120 RELNTPESYRSS
+120 RELNIPETYRSS
-132 IDVLHGKHFQG
+132 IDLLHGKHFQG

-148 FLQEFYD
+148 FLQEFHD

-160 QGIDPFTTNEY
+160 QGLDPFTTNEY

-185 GFPLCAVYKQEL
+185 GFPLCAIYNQEL

-214 EKFGGVT
+214 QKYEGVT
-221 LWDPMANNQVLQQIE
+221 LWDPTANNQVLQQIE
-236 LKDFKVNLDLIHL
+236 LKDFKVNLDLVHL
-249 NTAERCMLRSKPMDI
+249 NTTERCMLRSKPVDI

-273 FMIEPQSKTGTFNL
+273 FMIEPQSKVGTFNL

-304 KWTDGDISI
+304 KWSDEQISN
-313 LEKLHQLDQ
+313 LNELYDLDQ
-322 YTEAQKERLTL
+322 YTDAQKEQLTI

-353 EDDTDVRTAA
+353 ETDEDVRTAA

-370 IYWGETTPFVGHLE
+370 IYWGETLPYVGYLE
-384 DLKDPPI
+384 DLKDPTI
-391 NANDLV
+391 DLV
-397 VQTEHINDLKTYISG
+397 DQTNYINDLKGYIAG
-412 IPSQIIT
+412 IPSEIIT

-432 GKDSEIERIDIIDNN
+432 GEDTEIERINIIDNN
-447 LLTIPNFWGEEQVG
+447 LLTIQNFWGEEQKG
-461 ILQLLKFPR
+461 ILQLLKSPD
-470 LPQEELL
+470 LPEDQEKLL
-477 IFGLRAYLTTA
+477 IFGLRAHLTTA

-499 PGATDQVA
+499 PGAADQVA

-520 TEFDIIKLGLKAV
+520 TEFDIIKLGMKVV

-548 VGALLKLGAT
+548 VGALLKLGAS
-558 LWYQETETE
+558 LWGQAQRA
-567 IDLVDQLKSLL
+567 QLESLL
-578 INPGNDTTIINS
+578 INPGNDTDIIDT
-590 QAVTITTLKAYLD
+590 QAAIITGLKAVLD

-609 SGVKKFVH
+609 
-617 ENLNILHGETNEDT
+617 
-631 RESIVNGL
+631 
-639 REITR
+639 
-644 KIIVNG
+644 
-650 SLEIVEFWTPTEKGH
+650 
-665 LDNLKDPQVDNEA
+665 
-678 GLILALRVYT
+678 
-688 DAQESGILD
+688 
-697 GVYTQLGGVKKFV
+697 GGVK
-710 HENLNTLH
+710 T
-718 GETNEDTR
+718 
-726 ESIVNGL
+726 S
-733 LGITRESIV
+733 
-742 NGSLEIVEFWT
+742 
-753 PTEKGHLDNLKDPQV
+753 V
-768 DNEAGLILAL
+768 DVAL
-778 RVYTDAQIS
+778 TS
-787 GIKEIVDT
+787 
-795 ELTALAGQE
+795 LAGQTD
-804 NGPTRVVIVG
+804 GLTRVGIVD
-814 GLLAIPDFWTA
+814 GLLDIPDFWTA
-825 KEEGY
+825 TEEGY
-830 LNDLKDPQVV
+830 LNTLKDPNLANTSTEI
-840 DEAGLILAL
+840 DLIFGL

-855 KVTGVQLINEGML
+855 KVTGVQFLNEGML
-868 DVINDITSSNVIVNQ
+868 DVIGDFPGTTSQ
-883 ALDNLDGEENE
+883 
-894 ITRKSIVDSIV
+894 
-905 AIPNYWTANEFNVL
+905 
-919 HALKTYDPSNEVTHI
+919 
-934 PVIRTYA
+934 
-941 DNKQASTPTP
+941 Q
-951 TIEERIASVEV
+951 RIASVEV

-980 DGNPAYTPILTGY
+980 DNNVQTYTPILSGY
-993 LTGILGAIPTLKYRL
+993 LTGILGAIPTLKFRL
-1008 NALKGGINGVL
+1008 DALKGGINGVL
-1019 DTLPTT
+1019 DTLP
-1025 SAEDRDPIMLG
+1025 ANAPERDPIMLG
-1036 IATSYAWSD
+1036 IATSHAWSD
-1045 EAFSNIN
+1045 EAFFLIN
-1052 ALRTPS
+1052 ALRTSTPS
-1058 GNDEDSI
+1058 DATYI
-1065 AALKQKGIEEGVPN
+1065 AALKQKGIEENVPN

-1098 NLWGEKYSNLND
+1098 NLWGEAYYDLND

-1116 GSEDHG
+1116 GFIGEQNVINALVNYLQELGDQESVIETLNGISAITDTTQR
-1122 ADVDLIT
+1122 ATAVDQLEALEEIWGETQLLLLQQLYIVGSINHAAAVGDIT
-1129 TYLDSLYNTI
+1129 TYLDTLSGTI
-1139 TGLLGGLLQGSA
+1139 IALLGLLQTSGTTSA
-1151 TTLNLTNTS
+1151 DLRDSADPVVS
-1160 DKIAAWG
+1160 DFKKAAWG
-1167 GYFYD
+1167 GYFYY
-1172 LLEDLKSTSPSDE
+1172 LLEDLKDPLITQTDE
-1185 TGIITKLTTY
+1185 TDIISKLTTY
-1195 VNNTSLSETRNT
+1195 VNITSLSETRNT

-1243 TTTLDCDGTQILDK
+1243 TTTLDCDGTQILDE

-1262 MFLSASLPN
+1262 MFLSSSLPN

-1310 VTMELEYDG
+1310 VTIELEYDG